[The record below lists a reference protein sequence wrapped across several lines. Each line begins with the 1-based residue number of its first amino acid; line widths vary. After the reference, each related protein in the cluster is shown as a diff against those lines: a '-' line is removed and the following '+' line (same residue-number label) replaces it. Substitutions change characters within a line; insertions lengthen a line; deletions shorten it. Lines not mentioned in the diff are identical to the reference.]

1 MNLIKKI
8 KILLKEAEIFHSQ
21 GLLDEAMVKY
31 NEATELIKN
40 DEQLKSK
47 KKLIHGISE
56 KINAIKKDLTKI
68 HEAPKK
74 PDVSTNV
81 QNLIKKMFLFSAKR
95 DEDTIAL
102 DGAIALA
109 KFGQYNKALKEFN
122 ELLKKDSLR
131 VVAAKNILRCH
142 MALASAED
150 AIAQYEQWHAGDIF
164 NKSQLDKLSV
174 FFENILA
181 KEGIDKT
188 LQQPEVTVDDL
199 GLLIKESLID
209 EPVIDESVIPEPVID
224 EPVID
229 ESLTLES
236 VIDESVIPEP
246 VIDEPVI
253 QEPVIEES
261 LTLESVIDESVIDE
275 PVIDESVIPE
285 PVIDEPVIQEPVIE
299 ESLTLES
306 VIDESVID
314 ESVIDEPVI
323 DESVID
329 ESVIPEPVID
339 EPVIE
344 ESLTLESVIDEPVID
359 ESVIPEPVIDKPV
372 IHEPVIEVEESQ
384 EAEVIDINGIGIT
397 IDSGSQRGEIV
408 ELDVSFQSRNVISL
422 LISQRNKYLIE
433 DLEIGDT
440 LNDIQF
446 YSPIAMFTG
455 SCVVSAISEIKS
467 GPRQG
472 DYSLDLK
479 VQSG

>member
-1 MNLIKKI
+1 MNLINKI

-21 GLLDEAMVKY
+21 GLLDEAMGKY
-31 NEATELIKN
+31 NEATELIKS
-40 DEQLKSK
+40 DEQLKSRN
-47 KKLIHGISE
+47 KLIHGISE
-56 KINAIKKDLTKI
+56 KINALKKDLTKV

-74 PDVSTNV
+74 PEVSTKV
-81 QNLIKKMFLFSAKR
+81 QDLIKKMFLFSAKK
-95 DEDTIAL
+95 DEDTVAL

-253 QEPVIEES
+253 QEPMIEES
-261 LTLESVIDESVIDE
+261 LTLESVM
-275 PVIDESVIPE
+275 
-285 PVIDEPVIQEPVIE
+285 
-299 ESLTLES
+299 
-306 VIDESVID
+306 
-314 ESVIDEPVI
+314 
-323 DESVID
+323 
-329 ESVIPEPVID
+329 
-339 EPVIE
+339 
-344 ESLTLESVIDEPVID
+344 
-359 ESVIPEPVIDKPV
+359 PEPVIDKPV

-397 IDSGSQRGEIV
+397 IDSGSKRGEIV

-433 DLEIGDT
+433 DLEVGDT

-455 SCVVSAISEIKS
+455 SCFVSAISEIKS

-479 VQSG
+479 VQSD

>member
-1 MNLIKKI
+1 MNLINKI
-8 KILLKEAEIFHSQ
+8 KTLLKEAEIFHSQ
-21 GLLDEAMVKY
+21 GLLDESMGKY
-31 NEATELIKN
+31 NEATELIKS
-40 DEQLKSK
+40 DEQLKSR

-56 KINAIKKDLTKI
+56 KINAIEKDLTKV
-68 HEAPKK
+68 HEAPKT
-74 PDVSTNV
+74 PEVSTKV
-81 QNLIKKMFLFSAKR
+81 QDLIKKMFLFSAKK
-95 DEDTIAL
+95 DEDTVAL

-164 NKSQLDKLSV
+164 NKNQLEKLSV

-188 LQQPEVTVDDL
+188 LRQPEVTVDDL
-199 GLLIKESLID
+199 ELLIKESLID

-224 EPVID
+224 GPVFDEPVIDESVIPEPVIDGPVIDEPVIPEPVID

-236 VIDESVIPEP
+236 VIDEPVIPEP

-253 QEPVIEES
+253 PKPVIE
-261 LTLESVIDESVIDE
+261 VPI
-275 PVIDESVIPE
+275 
-285 PVIDEPVIQEPVIE
+285 
-299 ESLTLES
+299 
-306 VIDESVID
+306 
-314 ESVIDEPVI
+314 
-323 DESVID
+323 
-329 ESVIPEPVID
+329 
-339 EPVIE
+339 
-344 ESLTLESVIDEPVID
+344 
-359 ESVIPEPVIDKPV
+359 
-372 IHEPVIEVEESQ
+372 IEVEESQ
-384 EAEVIDINGIGIT
+384 EAEAIDINGIGIT
-397 IDSGSQRGEIV
+397 IDSGPQRGEIV

-433 DLEIGDT
+433 DLEVGDT

-479 VQSG
+479 VQSD

>member
-188 LQQPEVTVDDL
+188 LQQPEVTVNDL

-253 QEPVIEES
+253 Q
-261 LTLESVIDESVIDE
+261 
-275 PVIDESVIPE
+275 
-285 PVIDEPVIQEPVIE
+285 
-299 ESLTLES
+299 
-306 VIDESVID
+306 
-314 ESVIDEPVI
+314 
-323 DESVID
+323 
-329 ESVIPEPVID
+329 

>member
-21 GLLDEAMVKY
+21 GLLDEAMGKY
-31 NEATELIKN
+31 NEATELIKS
-40 DEQLKSK
+40 DEQLKSR

-56 KINAIKKDLTKI
+56 KINTLKKDLTKV

-74 PDVSTNV
+74 PDVSTKV
-81 QNLIKKMFLFSAKR
+81 QNLIKKMFLFSAKK

-142 MALASAED
+142 MALASVEE

-164 NKSQLDKLSV
+164 NKNQLDKLSV

-188 LQQPEVTVDDL
+188 LQQPEMAVDDL
-199 GLLIKESLID
+199 ELLIKESLVD
-209 EPVIDESVIPEPVID
+209 EPVIDESVIP
-224 EPVID
+224 
-229 ESLTLES
+229 
-236 VIDESVIPEP
+236 
-246 VIDEPVI
+246 
-253 QEPVIEES
+253 
-261 LTLESVIDESVIDE
+261 
-275 PVIDESVIPE
+275 
-285 PVIDEPVIQEPVIE
+285 
-299 ESLTLES
+299 
-306 VIDESVID
+306 
-314 ESVIDEPVI
+314 
-323 DESVID
+323 
-329 ESVIPEPVID
+329 

-359 ESVIPEPVIDKPV
+359 EPVIPEPVIDEPVIDEPVIPEPVIDESLTLESVIDESLTLESVIDEPVIDEPVIDESVIQEPVIDKPV
-372 IHEPVIEVEESQ
+372 IQEPVIEVEESQ

-397 IDSGSQRGEIV
+397 IDSGSQKGEIV

-433 DLEIGDT
+433 DLEVGDT

-479 VQSG
+479 VQSD

>member
-21 GLLDEAMVKY
+21 GLLDEAMGKY
-31 NEATELIKN
+31 NEATELIKS
-40 DEQLKSK
+40 DEQLKSR

-56 KINAIKKDLTKI
+56 KVNALKKDLTKV

-74 PDVSTNV
+74 PDVSTKV
-81 QNLIKKMFLFSAKR
+81 QNLIKKMFLFSSKR

-164 NKSQLDKLSV
+164 NKNQLDKLSV

-188 LQQPEVTVDDL
+188 LRQPEVTVDDL
-199 GLLIKESLID
+199 ELLIKESLID
-209 EPVIDESVIPEPVID
+209 EPLIDESVIPEPVIDEPVIPEPVID

-246 VIDEPVI
+246 VIDE
-253 QEPVIEES
+253 
-261 LTLESVIDESVIDE
+261 
-275 PVIDESVIPE
+275 
-285 PVIDEPVIQEPVIE
+285 
-299 ESLTLES
+299 SLTLES

-314 ESVIDEPVI
+314 ESVIDESVIDESVIEESVI

-329 ESVIPEPVID
+329 EPVIPVPVID

-344 ESLTLESVIDEPVID
+344 
-359 ESVIPEPVIDKPV
+359 
-372 IHEPVIEVEESQ
+372 IEGSQ

-397 IDSGSQRGEIV
+397 IDSGSQKGEIV

-433 DLEIGDT
+433 DLEVGDT

-479 VQSG
+479 VQSD

>member
-21 GLLDEAMVKY
+21 GLLDEAMGKY
-31 NEATELIKN
+31 NEARILIKS

-56 KINAIKKDLTKI
+56 KINALKKDLTKI

-74 PDVSTNV
+74 PDVSTKV
-81 QNLIKKMFLFSAKR
+81 QNLIKKMFLFSSKR

-122 ELLKKDSLR
+122 GLLKKDSLR

-164 NKSQLDKLSV
+164 NKNQLDKLSV

-261 LTLESVIDESVIDE
+261 LTLESVID
-275 PVIDESVIPE
+275 
-285 PVIDEPVIQEPVIE
+285 
-299 ESLTLES
+299 
-306 VIDESVID
+306 
-314 ESVIDEPVI
+314 
-323 DESVID
+323 
-329 ESVIPEPVID
+329 
-339 EPVIE
+339 
-344 ESLTLESVIDEPVID
+344 ESVIDEPVID

>member
-275 PVIDESVIPE
+275 PVITEPVIDEPVIDESLTLESVIDESVIPE

-314 ESVIDEPVI
+314 
-323 DESVID
+323 
-329 ESVIPEPVID
+329 
-339 EPVIE
+339 
-344 ESLTLESVIDEPVID
+344 ESVIDEPVID

>member
-21 GLLDEAMVKY
+21 GLLDEAMGKY
-31 NEATELIKN
+31 NEATELIKG
-40 DEQLKSK
+40 DEQLKSR

-56 KINAIKKDLTKI
+56 KVNALKKDLTKV

-74 PDVSTNV
+74 PDVSTKV
-81 QNLIKKMFLFSAKR
+81 QNLIKKMFLFSSKR

-142 MALASAED
+142 MELASAED

-164 NKSQLDKLSV
+164 NKNQLDKLSV

-188 LQQPEVTVDDL
+188 LRQPEVTVDDL
-199 GLLIKESLID
+199 ELLIKESLID
-209 EPVIDESVIPEPVID
+209 EPVIPEPVIDEPVIPEPVIDEPVIPEPVIDESLTLESVIDEPVID

-236 VIDESVIPEP
+236 VIDESVI
-246 VIDEPVI
+246 D
-253 QEPVIEES
+253 
-261 LTLESVIDESVIDE
+261 
-275 PVIDESVIPE
+275 
-285 PVIDEPVIQEPVIE
+285 
-299 ESLTLES
+299 ES

-314 ESVIDEPVI
+314 ESAI

-329 ESVIPEPVID
+329 EPVIPVPVID

-344 ESLTLESVIDEPVID
+344 
-359 ESVIPEPVIDKPV
+359 
-372 IHEPVIEVEESQ
+372 IEGSQ

-397 IDSGSQRGEIV
+397 IDSGSQKGEIV

-433 DLEIGDT
+433 DLEVGDT

-479 VQSG
+479 VQSD

>member
-236 VIDESVIPEP
+236 VI
-246 VIDEPVI
+246 
-253 QEPVIEES
+253 EES
-261 LTLESVIDESVIDE
+261 LTL
-275 PVIDESVIPE
+275 
-285 PVIDEPVIQEPVIE
+285 
-299 ESLTLES
+299 
-306 VIDESVID
+306 
-314 ESVIDEPVI
+314 
-323 DESVID
+323 
-329 ESVIPEPVID
+329 
-339 EPVIE
+339 
-344 ESLTLESVIDEPVID
+344 

-397 IDSGSQRGEIV
+397 IESGSKRGEIV

-433 DLEIGDT
+433 DLEVGDT

-455 SCVVSAISEIKS
+455 SCVISAISEIKS

-479 VQSG
+479 VQSD

>member
-21 GLLDEAMVKY
+21 GLLDEAMGKY
-31 NEATELIKN
+31 NEATELIKS
-40 DEQLKSK
+40 DEQLKSR

-56 KINAIKKDLTKI
+56 KVNALKKDLTKV

-74 PDVSTNV
+74 PDVSTKV
-81 QNLIKKMFLFSAKR
+81 QNLIKKMFLFSSKR

-164 NKSQLDKLSV
+164 NKNQLDKLSV

-188 LQQPEVTVDDL
+188 LRQPEVTVDDL
-199 GLLIKESLID
+199 ELLIKESLID
-209 EPVIDESVIPEPVID
+209 EPLIDESVIPEPVNDEPVIPEPVTDEPVIPEPVIDEPVIPEPVIDEPVIPEPVIDESLTLESVIDEPVIPEPVIDEPVIPEPVID

-236 VIDESVIPEP
+236 VIDESVIDES
-246 VIDEPVI
+246 VIDE
-253 QEPVIEES
+253 S
-261 LTLESVIDESVIDE
+261 AIDESVIDE
-275 PVIDESVIPE
+275 PVI
-285 PVIDEPVIQEPVIE
+285 PV
-299 ESLTLES
+299 
-306 VIDESVID
+306 
-314 ESVIDEPVI
+314 
-323 DESVID
+323 
-329 ESVIPEPVID
+329 PVID

-344 ESLTLESVIDEPVID
+344 
-359 ESVIPEPVIDKPV
+359 
-372 IHEPVIEVEESQ
+372 IEGSQ

-397 IDSGSQRGEIV
+397 IDSGSQKGEIV

-433 DLEIGDT
+433 DLEVGDT

-479 VQSG
+479 VQSD

>member
-1 MNLIKKI
+1 MNLINKI

-21 GLLDEAMVKY
+21 GLLDEAMGKY
-31 NEATELIKN
+31 NEATELIKS
-40 DEQLKSK
+40 DEQLKSRN
-47 KKLIHGISE
+47 KLIHGISE
-56 KINAIKKDLTKI
+56 KINALKKDLTKV

-74 PDVSTNV
+74 PEVSTKV
-81 QNLIKKMFLFSAKR
+81 QDLIKKMFLFSAKK
-95 DEDTIAL
+95 DEDTVAL

-164 NKSQLDKLSV
+164 NKNQLDKLSV

-188 LQQPEVTVDDL
+188 LRQPEVTVDDL
-199 GLLIKESLID
+199 ELLIKESLID
-209 EPVIDESVIPEPVID
+209 EPVIDEPMIDGPVTDEPVIQ

-236 VIDESVIPEP
+236 VIDEPVIDEPVIPEP
-246 VIDEPVI
+246 VID
-253 QEPVIEES
+253 
-261 LTLESVIDESVIDE
+261 
-275 PVIDESVIPE
+275 
-285 PVIDEPVIQEPVIE
+285 

-314 ESVIDEPVI
+314 ESVIDESVI

-329 ESVIPEPVID
+329 EPVIPALVID
-339 EPVIE
+339 V
-344 ESLTLESVIDEPVID
+344 
-359 ESVIPEPVIDKPV
+359 
-372 IHEPVIEVEESQ
+372 PVIEVEESQ
-384 EAEVIDINGIGIT
+384 ETEVIDINGIGIT
-397 IDSGSQRGEIV
+397 IDSGSQSGEIV

-433 DLEIGDT
+433 DLEVGDT

-479 VQSG
+479 VQSD

>member
-285 PVIDEPVIQEPVIE
+285 PVID
-299 ESLTLES
+299 
-306 VIDESVID
+306 
-314 ESVIDEPVI
+314 
-323 DESVID
+323 
-329 ESVIPEPVID
+329 
-339 EPVIE
+339 
-344 ESLTLESVIDEPVID
+344 
-359 ESVIPEPVIDKPV
+359 KPV

-479 VQSG
+479 VQSD

>member
-285 PVIDEPVIQEPVIE
+285 PVID
-299 ESLTLES
+299 
-306 VIDESVID
+306 
-314 ESVIDEPVI
+314 
-323 DESVID
+323 
-329 ESVIPEPVID
+329 
-339 EPVIE
+339 
-344 ESLTLESVIDEPVID
+344 
-359 ESVIPEPVIDKPV
+359 KPV

>member
-21 GLLDEAMVKY
+21 GLLDEAMGKY
-31 NEATELIKN
+31 NEARELIKS

-56 KINAIKKDLTKI
+56 KINALKKNLTKI

-74 PDVSTNV
+74 PDVSTKV
-81 QNLIKKMFLFSAKR
+81 QNLIKKMFLFSAKS

-199 GLLIKESLID
+199 ELLIKESLID
-209 EPVIDESVIPEPVID
+209 EPVIDESVIPEPVIQEPVIDESVIPEPVID

-236 VIDESVIPEP
+236 VIDESVIDEP
-246 VIDEPVI
+246 VID
-253 QEPVIEES
+253 ES

-275 PVIDESVIPE
+275 PVIDESL
-285 PVIDEPVIQEPVIE
+285 IQ
-299 ESLTLES
+299 
-306 VIDESVID
+306 
-314 ESVIDEPVI
+314 
-323 DESVID
+323 
-329 ESVIPEPVID
+329 
-339 EPVIE
+339 
-344 ESLTLESVIDEPVID
+344 
-359 ESVIPEPVIDKPV
+359 EPVIDKPV

-397 IDSGSQRGEIV
+397 IESGSKRGEIV

>member
-21 GLLDEAMVKY
+21 GLLDEAMGKY
-31 NEATELIKN
+31 NEATELIKG
-40 DEQLKSK
+40 DEQLKSR

-56 KINAIKKDLTKI
+56 KVNALKKDLTKV

-74 PDVSTNV
+74 PDVSTKV
-81 QNLIKKMFLFSAKR
+81 QNLIKKMFLFSSKR

-164 NKSQLDKLSV
+164 NKNQLDKLSV

-188 LQQPEVTVDDL
+188 LRQPEVTVDDL
-199 GLLIKESLID
+199 ELLIKESLID
-209 EPVIDESVIPEPVID
+209 EPVIPEPVIDEPVIPEPVIDEPVIPEPVIDESLTLESVIDEPVID

-236 VIDESVIPEP
+236 VIDESVI
-246 VIDEPVI
+246 D
-253 QEPVIEES
+253 
-261 LTLESVIDESVIDE
+261 
-275 PVIDESVIPE
+275 
-285 PVIDEPVIQEPVIE
+285 
-299 ESLTLES
+299 ES

-314 ESVIDEPVI
+314 ESAI

-329 ESVIPEPVID
+329 EPVIPVPVID

-344 ESLTLESVIDEPVID
+344 
-359 ESVIPEPVIDKPV
+359 
-372 IHEPVIEVEESQ
+372 IEGSQ

-397 IDSGSQRGEIV
+397 IDSGSQKGEIV

-433 DLEIGDT
+433 DLEVGDT

-479 VQSG
+479 VQSD

>member
-1 MNLIKKI
+1 MNVIKKI

-21 GLLDEAMVKY
+21 GLLDEAMGKY
-31 NEATELIKN
+31 NKALELIQS
-40 DEQLKSK
+40 DEQLKGRK
-47 KKLIHGISE
+47 NLIDGISE
-56 KINAIKKDLTKI
+56 KVKALKKDITKV

-74 PDVSTNV
+74 PEVSAKV
-81 QNLIKKMFLFSAKR
+81 QDLIKKMFLFSADR
-95 DEDTIAL
+95 DEDTIAI

-142 MALASAED
+142 MALASADD
-150 AIAQYEQWHAGDIF
+150 AIAQYEQWHSGDIF
-164 NKSQLDKLSV
+164 NKNQLDKLRV

-188 LQQPEVTVDDL
+188 LPQPEATVDDL
-199 GLLIKESLID
+199 ELLIKESVID
-209 EPVIDESVIPEPVID
+209 EPVLQEPVIDESLTLESVIDEPVIQEPVIDEPVIPEPVID

-236 VIDESVIPEP
+236 VIDEPVIEQPVIPEP

-253 QEPVIEES
+253 QEPVIE
-261 LTLESVIDESVIDE
+261 
-275 PVIDESVIPE
+275 
-285 PVIDEPVIQEPVIE
+285 
-299 ESLTLES
+299 
-306 VIDESVID
+306 
-314 ESVIDEPVI
+314 
-323 DESVID
+323 
-329 ESVIPEPVID
+329 
-339 EPVIE
+339 
-344 ESLTLESVIDEPVID
+344 
-359 ESVIPEPVIDKPV
+359 
-372 IHEPVIEVEESQ
+372 VEESQ
-384 EAEVIDINGIGIT
+384 EDEVIDINAIGIT
-397 IDSGSQRGEIV
+397 IDSGSQKGEIV
-408 ELDVSFQSRNVISL
+408 EFDVSFQSRNVISL

-455 SCVVSAISEIKS
+455 SCVVTAISEIKS

-479 VQSG
+479 VQSD

>member
-1 MNLIKKI
+1 MNLINKI

-21 GLLDEAMVKY
+21 GLLDEAMGKY
-31 NEATELIKN
+31 NEATELIKS
-40 DEQLKSK
+40 DEQLKSRK
-47 KKLIHGISE
+47 TLIHGISE
-56 KINAIKKDLTKI
+56 KINALEKDLTKV

-74 PDVSTNV
+74 PEVSTKV
-81 QNLIKKMFLFSAKR
+81 QDLIKKMFLFSAKK
-95 DEDTIAL
+95 DEDTVAL

-164 NKSQLDKLSV
+164 NKNQLDKLSV

-199 GLLIKESLID
+199 ELLIKESLID

-224 EPVID
+224 EPG
-229 ESLTLES
+229 
-236 VIDESVIPEP
+236 IPEP

-253 QEPVIEES
+253 
-261 LTLESVIDESVIDE
+261 
-275 PVIDESVIPE
+275 PE
-285 PVIDEPVIQEPVIE
+285 PVIDV
-299 ESLTLES
+299 
-306 VIDESVID
+306 
-314 ESVIDEPVI
+314 
-323 DESVID
+323 
-329 ESVIPEPVID
+329 
-339 EPVIE
+339 
-344 ESLTLESVIDEPVID
+344 
-359 ESVIPEPVIDKPV
+359 
-372 IHEPVIEVEESQ
+372 PVIEVEESQ
-384 EAEVIDINGIGIT
+384 ETEVVDINGIGIT

-433 DLEIGDT
+433 DLEVGDT

-479 VQSG
+479 VQSD

>member
-1 MNLIKKI
+1 
-8 KILLKEAEIFHSQ
+8 
-21 GLLDEAMVKY
+21 
-31 NEATELIKN
+31 
-40 DEQLKSK
+40 
-47 KKLIHGISE
+47 
-56 KINAIKKDLTKI
+56 
-68 HEAPKK
+68 
-74 PDVSTNV
+74 
-81 QNLIKKMFLFSAKR
+81 
-95 DEDTIAL
+95 
-102 DGAIALA
+102 
-109 KFGQYNKALKEFN
+109 
-122 ELLKKDSLR
+122 
-131 VVAAKNILRCH
+131 

-199 GLLIKESLID
+199 ELLIKESLID
-209 EPVIDESVIPEPVID
+209 EPVIDESLTLESVIDESVID

-236 VIDESVIPEP
+236 VIDESVI
-246 VIDEPVI
+246 
-253 QEPVIEES
+253 
-261 LTLESVIDESVIDE
+261 DE
-275 PVIDESVIPE
+275 PVIDESL
-285 PVIDEPVIQEPVIE
+285 IQ
-299 ESLTLES
+299 
-306 VIDESVID
+306 
-314 ESVIDEPVI
+314 
-323 DESVID
+323 
-329 ESVIPEPVID
+329 
-339 EPVIE
+339 
-344 ESLTLESVIDEPVID
+344 
-359 ESVIPEPVIDKPV
+359 EPVIDKPV

-397 IDSGSQRGEIV
+397 IESGSKRGEIV

>member
-1 MNLIKKI
+1 MNVIKKI

-21 GLLDEAMVKY
+21 GLLDEAMGKY
-31 NEATELIKN
+31 NKALELIQS
-40 DEQLKSK
+40 DEQLKSRK
-47 KKLIHGISE
+47 NLIDGISE
-56 KINAIKKDLTKI
+56 KIKSLKKDITKV

-74 PDVSTNV
+74 PEVSAKV
-81 QNLIKKMFLFSAKR
+81 QDLIKKMFLFSADR
-95 DEDTIAL
+95 DEDTIAI

-142 MALASAED
+142 MALASADD
-150 AIAQYEQWHAGDIF
+150 AIAQYEQWHSGDIF
-164 NKSQLDKLSV
+164 NKNQLDKLRV

-188 LQQPEVTVDDL
+188 LPQPEATVDDL
-199 GLLIKESLID
+199 ELLIKESVID
-209 EPVIDESVIPEPVID
+209 EPVLQEPVIDESLTLESVIDEPVIQEPVIDEPVIPEPVID

-236 VIDESVIPEP
+236 VIDEPVIEQPVIPEP

-253 QEPVIEES
+253 QEPVIE
-261 LTLESVIDESVIDE
+261 
-275 PVIDESVIPE
+275 
-285 PVIDEPVIQEPVIE
+285 
-299 ESLTLES
+299 
-306 VIDESVID
+306 
-314 ESVIDEPVI
+314 
-323 DESVID
+323 
-329 ESVIPEPVID
+329 
-339 EPVIE
+339 
-344 ESLTLESVIDEPVID
+344 
-359 ESVIPEPVIDKPV
+359 
-372 IHEPVIEVEESQ
+372 VEESQ
-384 EAEVIDINGIGIT
+384 EDEVIDINAIGIT
-397 IDSGSQRGEIV
+397 IDSGSQKGEIV
-408 ELDVSFQSRNVISL
+408 EFDVSFQSRNVISL

-433 DLEIGDT
+433 NLEIGDT

-455 SCVVSAISEIKS
+455 SCVVTAISEIKS

-479 VQSG
+479 VQSD

>member
-74 PDVSTNV
+74 PDVSTKV

-209 EPVIDESVIPEPVID
+209 EPVIDES
-224 EPVID
+224 
-229 ESLTLES
+229 LTLES
-236 VIDESVIPEP
+236 VID
-246 VIDEPVI
+246 
-253 QEPVIEES
+253 
-261 LTLESVIDESVIDE
+261 
-275 PVIDESVIPE
+275 
-285 PVIDEPVIQEPVIE
+285 
-299 ESLTLES
+299 
-306 VIDESVID
+306 
-314 ESVIDEPVI
+314 
-323 DESVID
+323 
-329 ESVIPEPVID
+329 
-339 EPVIE
+339 
-344 ESLTLESVIDEPVID
+344 ESVIDEPVID

-397 IDSGSQRGEIV
+397 IDSGSKRGEIV

-433 DLEIGDT
+433 DLEVGDT

-455 SCVVSAISEIKS
+455 SCFVSAISEIKS

-479 VQSG
+479 VQSD

>member
-1 MNLIKKI
+1 MNLIQKI
-8 KILLKEAEIFHSQ
+8 KKLLKEAEIFHSQ
-21 GLLDEAMVKY
+21 GLLDEAMGKY
-31 NEATELIKN
+31 NEATELIKS
-40 DEQLKSK
+40 DEQLKSRK
-47 KKLIHGISE
+47 NLIHGISE
-56 KINAIKKDLTKI
+56 KVNALKKDLTKV

-74 PDVSTNV
+74 PDVSTKV
-81 QNLIKKMFLFSAKR
+81 QNLIKKMFLFSSKR

-164 NKSQLDKLSV
+164 NKNQLDKLSV

-188 LQQPEVTVDDL
+188 LRQPEVTVDDL
-199 GLLIKESLID
+199 ELLIKESLID
-209 EPVIDESVIPEPVID
+209 EPLIDESVIPEPVIDEPVIPEPVID

-246 VIDEPVI
+246 VIDE
-253 QEPVIEES
+253 
-261 LTLESVIDESVIDE
+261 
-275 PVIDESVIPE
+275 
-285 PVIDEPVIQEPVIE
+285 
-299 ESLTLES
+299 SLTLES

-314 ESVIDEPVI
+314 ESVIDESVIDESVIEESVI

-329 ESVIPEPVID
+329 EPVIPVPVID

-344 ESLTLESVIDEPVID
+344 
-359 ESVIPEPVIDKPV
+359 
-372 IHEPVIEVEESQ
+372 IEGSQ

-397 IDSGSQRGEIV
+397 IDSGSQKGEIV

-433 DLEIGDT
+433 DLEVGDT

-479 VQSG
+479 VQSD

>member
-261 LTLESVIDESVIDE
+261 LTLESVI
-275 PVIDESVIPE
+275 PE
-285 PVIDEPVIQEPVIE
+285 PVIDEPVITEPVIDE
-299 ESLTLES
+299 PVIDESLTLES

-314 ESVIDEPVI
+314 ESVIDE
-323 DESVID
+323 SVID
-329 ESVIPEPVID
+329 EPVIPVPVID

-344 ESLTLESVIDEPVID
+344 I
-359 ESVIPEPVIDKPV
+359 
-372 IHEPVIEVEESQ
+372 EESQ

-397 IDSGSQRGEIV
+397 IDSGSQKGEIV

>member
-1 MNLIKKI
+1 MNLIQKI
-8 KILLKEAEIFHSQ
+8 KKLLKKAEIFHSQ
-21 GLLDEAMVKY
+21 GLLDEAMGKY
-31 NEATELIKN
+31 NEATELIKS
-40 DEQLKSK
+40 DEQLKSR

-56 KINAIKKDLTKI
+56 KINALKKDLTKV

-74 PDVSTNV
+74 PEVSTKV
-81 QNLIKKMFLFSAKR
+81 QDLIKKMFLFSAER

-142 MALASAED
+142 MDLASAEE
-150 AIAQYEQWHAGDIF
+150 AIAQYEQWLAGDIF
-164 NKSQLDKLSV
+164 NKNQLDKLRV

-188 LQQPEVTVDDL
+188 LPQPEVAVDDL
-199 GLLIKESLID
+199 ELLIMESLID
-209 EPVIDESVIPEPVID
+209 EPVIDESVIPEPAIDESVID
-224 EPVID
+224 ESVIPEPAFDESVIDESVIPEPVID

-236 VIDESVIPEP
+236 VIDES
-246 VIDEPVI
+246 
-253 QEPVIEES
+253 
-261 LTLESVIDESVIDE
+261 
-275 PVIDESVIPE
+275 
-285 PVIDEPVIQEPVIE
+285 
-299 ESLTLES
+299 
-306 VIDESVID
+306 
-314 ESVIDEPVI
+314 
-323 DESVID
+323 
-329 ESVIPEPVID
+329 
-339 EPVIE
+339 
-344 ESLTLESVIDEPVID
+344 LTLESVIDEPVILEPVID
-359 ESVIPEPVIDKPV
+359 ESVIDEPLID
-372 IHEPVIEVEESQ
+372 EPLIEVEESQ

-397 IDSGSQRGEIV
+397 IDSGHQKGEIV

-433 DLEIGDT
+433 DLKVGDT

-479 VQSG
+479 VQSD